1 MIRQMPV
8 IGPDELK
15 KNAKLDLLSAMKPN
29 HFRVWAKGFK
39 SVTWLARKKL
49 YSQFK

>member
-1 MIRQMPV
+1 MYYFALRQVKLMIRQMLV

-29 HFRVWAKGFK
+29 HFRV
-39 SVTWLARKKL
+39 
-49 YSQFK
+49 